1 MDNDNVN
8 GEAQPGPMDL
18 QLAPYLDEARENLAR
33 LNEKAVAFIRER
45 PGTCIAGAVVLGFV
59 VGKIAARY

>member
-8 GEAQPGPMDL
+8 GEARPGPIDM
-18 QLAPYLDEARENLAR
+18 QLAPYLAEARENLAR
-33 LNEKAVAFIRER
+33 LNENAVAFIRER